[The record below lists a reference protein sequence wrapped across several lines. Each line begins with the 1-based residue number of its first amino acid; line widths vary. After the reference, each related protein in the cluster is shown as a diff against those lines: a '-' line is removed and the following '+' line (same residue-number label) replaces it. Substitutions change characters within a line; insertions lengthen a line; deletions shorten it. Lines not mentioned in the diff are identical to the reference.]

1 MKKLNY
7 IWETWI
13 APLSVLIA
21 AILLTVLIV
30 NRINEKDKNDTII
43 QIVKETKNLI
53 VSDSSEALNK
63 QNFEAFVYSL
73 PFEFPE
79 IIIKNAYFETGHL
92 TSDIC
97 LNYNNC
103 FGMKF
108 PKIRYTLANGNYYG
122 WATYESWKL
131 SVIDRLIWD
140 KIYNNTSDF
149 DKYILTLNKK
159 YANEKIDG
167 NYYNRIRKVILK

>member
-1 MKKLNY
+1 MQKFEEEEK
-7 IWETWI
+7 
-13 APLSVLIA
+13 
-21 AILLTVLIV
+21 
-30 NRINEKDKNDTII
+30 INTII
-43 QIVKETKNLI
+43 QITEEQKILTDSET
-53 VSDSSEALNK
+53 LNK

-79 IIIKNAYFETGHL
+79 IIIQNAYFETGHL
-92 TSDIC
+92 TSNKC
-97 LNYNNC
+97 VLFNNC

-108 PKIRYTLANGNYYG
+108 PTKRFTMANGNYYG
-122 WATYESWKL
+122 YATYDSWKE

>member
-1 MKKLNY
+1 MKKFNY
-7 IWETWI
+7 IYETWI
-13 APLSVLIA
+13 APLSVLIG

-73 PFEFPE
+73 PFKYPE
-79 IIIKNAYFETGHL
+79 IIIKSAYFETGHL

-108 PKIRYTLANGNYYG
+108 PRVRYTLANGNYYG

-140 KIYNNTSDF
+140 EIYNNTDNY
-149 DKYILTLNKK
+149 DEYCQTLCRK
-159 YANEKIDG
+159 YADKIKDG
-167 NYYNRIRKVILK
+167 DYLRKIRRVK

>member
-1 MKKLNY
+1 MKKCNY
-7 IWETWI
+7 IYETWI

-21 AILLTVLIV
+21 AILLTIIIAQKIKEEEEQID
-30 NRINEKDKNDTII
+30 RII
-43 QIVKETKNLI
+43 QITKETKNLI

-140 KIYNNTSDF
+140 KIYNNTDNY
-149 DKYILTLNKK
+149 DKYCQNLCRK
-159 YANEKIDG
+159 YADKIKDG
-167 NYYNRIRKVILK
+167 DYLKKIRRIK